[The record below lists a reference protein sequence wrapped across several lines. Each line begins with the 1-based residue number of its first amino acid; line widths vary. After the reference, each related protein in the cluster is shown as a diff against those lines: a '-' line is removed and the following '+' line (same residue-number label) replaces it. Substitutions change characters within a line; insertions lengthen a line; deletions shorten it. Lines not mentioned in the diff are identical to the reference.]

1 MEVEVI
7 ATHATG
13 ELMAVAKEDVPEHQ
27 IEDTVTVATT
37 TAVAEMTVG
46 SIATATA
53 TTVGHEETTHA
64 SEDDRETGLH

>member
-1 MEVEVI
+1 
-7 ATHATG
+7 
-13 ELMAVAKEDVPEHQ
+13 MAVAKEDVPEHQ

-37 TAVAEMTVG
+37 TAVAEMIVG
-46 SIATATA
+46 SIATATATA